1 MKGYRFLG
9 VFLLLII
16 STLFLG
22 CSNDDIRSEMVSEDQ
37 MPDYAVIGQ
46 NFQSVYQY
54 NYDGSLDEGELFNLT
69 LESNINREYLTLRQV
84 SQVLTF
90 FSFAAGS
97 FSAIQRNYLTGES
110 TFLNEFYTVSNER
123 SVTWG
128 ASSENKLF
136 LGFFSPEGSTNYG
149 IRTIDLATDQEI
161 DLIVEFN
168 VNDVFEPLY
177 YDGRLLITYLDQ
189 QSDYKLAVLDTES
202 NTIIRTLDF
211 GKLVP
216 SILINKA
223 GELFIFSGNSNSDYE
238 LTLYDL
244 QTLDVIRQDLFSINR
259 YFFAGPIQSEAIIS
273 NEKLYYLNLYAQPS
287 LIPFGPATYDFITK
301 ENRIIDMPFIVQQV
315 QEELGQ
321 DIELTAFDYNEESNS
336 FLMGYAKFVDIDT
349 LEGGVIVISEDGRLL
364 KNTNLNF
371 APTRFIDN

>member
-22 CSNDDIRSEMVSEDQ
+22 CTNDDIRSEMESEDQ
-37 MPDYAVIGQ
+37 MPDYTVIGQ

-97 FSAIQRNYLTGES
+97 FSAIKRNYITGES

-149 IRTIDLATDQEI
+149 VRTIDLAADQEI

-189 QSDYKLAVLDTES
+189 QANYKLAVLDTES

-223 GELFIFSGNSNSDYE
+223 GELFIFSGNSNSDYQ

-244 QTLDVIRQDLFSINR
+244 RTLDVIQQDLFSINR
-259 YFFAGPIQSEAIIS
+259 YFFAGPIQSEANIS

-321 DIELTAFDYNEESNS
+321 DIELTAFDYNEEGNS

-364 KNTNLNF
+364 KNINLNF

>member
-22 CSNDDIRSEMVSEDQ
+22 CTNDDIRSEMESEDQ
-37 MPDYAVIGQ
+37 MPDYTVIGQ

-97 FSAIQRNYLTGES
+97 FSAIQRNYITGES

-149 IRTIDLATDQEI
+149 VRTIDLAADQEI

-189 QSDYKLAVLDTES
+189 QANYKLAVLDTES

-223 GELFIFSGNSNSDYE
+223 GELFIFSGNSNSDYQ

-244 QTLDVIRQDLFSINR
+244 RTLDVIQQDLFSINR
-259 YFFAGPIQSEAIIS
+259 YFFAGPIQSEANIS

-321 DIELTAFDYNEESNS
+321 DIELTAFDYNEEGNS